1 MGALDGP
8 IQLDSH
14 AILMRQLKVTGS
26 TQNRRGDLVQALAL
40 AAKGKIKPAVE
51 TFPLERVNDA
61 LARLESG
68 RMRYRG
74 VLLPR

>member
-1 MGALDGP
+1 ML
-8 IQLDSH
+8 L
-14 AILMRQLKVTGS
+14 LTRQLRVMGS
-26 TQNRRGDLVQALAL
+26 TQNRRGDLVDTLAL
-40 AAKGKIKPAVE
+40 AAKGKIKPVVE